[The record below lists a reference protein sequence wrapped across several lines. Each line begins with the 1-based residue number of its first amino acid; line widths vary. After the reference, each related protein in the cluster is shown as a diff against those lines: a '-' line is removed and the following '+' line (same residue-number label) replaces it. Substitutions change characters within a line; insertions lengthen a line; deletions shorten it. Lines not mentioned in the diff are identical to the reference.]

1 MMRGQDIGRLLLL
14 SALWGG
20 SFIFIRVAAPVLG
33 PVVLVWV
40 RVLLAGLLLLAYA
53 WGSRRS
59 IEFRRHWRQYLM
71 LGLFNSALPF
81 LLISTAELHLSASL
95 AAMLNATSP
104 LFGAIIAFFWL
115 RDPFTPRK
123 LAGLALGILGVAI
136 LAGWSPITLDTV
148 VLFSIL
154 ASLAGAASY
163 GLASVYTKARVS
175 NIPALS
181 MAAGSQLAAGL
192 LLSPLVPFTW
202 PAAAPSMTVVL
213 CTLALA
219 IASTALAYLLFFRL
233 VVDVGPT
240 KALTVTFLV
249 PVFGVLWGALFL
261 GEPVGISTVIGGLV
275 VLAGTALV
283 VGVRLPQF
291 SRRVQSE
298 PASR

>member
-1 MMRGQDIGRLLLL
+1 MRGQDIGRLLLL

-33 PVVLVWV
+33 PVVLVWT
-40 RVLLAGLLLLAYA
+40 RVLIAGMLLLAYA
-53 WGSRRS
+53 LATRRS
-59 IEFRRHWRQYLM
+59 IEFRRHWPQYLV

-81 LLISTAELHLSASL
+81 VLISAAELHLSASL

-104 LFGAIIAFFWL
+104 LFGAVIAFFWL
-115 RDPFTPRK
+115 RDPLTVRK
-123 LAGLALGILGVAI
+123 LFGLALGILGVAI
-136 LAGWSPITLDTV
+136 LAGWSPIDLNTV
-148 VLFSIL
+148 VLLSIL

-163 GLASVYTKARVS
+163 GLASVYTKARVR
-175 NIPALS
+175 NVPALG
-181 MAAGSQLAAGL
+181 MATGSQLAASL
-192 LLSPLVPFTW
+192 LLTPLVPFTW
-202 PAAAPSMTVVL
+202 PAAAPSTTVLL

-219 IASTALAYLLFFRL
+219 VGSTAFAYLLFFRL

-240 KALTVTFLV
+240 TALTVTFLV

-261 GEPVGISTVIGGLV
+261 SEPVGISTLVGGLV

-291 SRRVQSE
+291 NRRVASE
-298 PASR
+298 PGA

>member
-1 MMRGQDIGRLLLL
+1 MRGQDLARLLTL

-20 SFIFIRVAAPVLG
+20 SFIFIRIAAPVLG

-40 RVLLAGLLLLAYA
+40 RVLLAGVLLLAYA
-53 WGSRRS
+53 LGSKRT
-59 IEFRRHWRQYLM
+59 IDFRRHWREYLM

-81 LLISTAELHLSASL
+81 VLISAAELHLSASL

-123 LAGLALGILGVAI
+123 LLGLGLGILGVAI
-136 LAGWSPITLDTV
+136 LAGWSPITLDTI
-148 VLFSIL
+148 VLLSIF

-163 GLASVYTKARVS
+163 GLASVYTKAKVS

-181 MAAGSQLAAGL
+181 MAAGSQLAASL
-192 LLSPLVPFTW
+192 LLTPLVPFTW
-202 PAAAPSMTVVL
+202 PTAAPSLTVIL
-213 CTLALA
+213 CTAALA
-219 IASTALAYLLFFRL
+219 VASTAFAYLLFFRL

-261 GEPVGISTVIGGLV
+261 GEPVGASTVIGGLV

-283 VGVRLPQF
+283 VGVRLPPLG
-291 SRRVQSE
+291 RRV
-298 PASR
+298 AMARRT